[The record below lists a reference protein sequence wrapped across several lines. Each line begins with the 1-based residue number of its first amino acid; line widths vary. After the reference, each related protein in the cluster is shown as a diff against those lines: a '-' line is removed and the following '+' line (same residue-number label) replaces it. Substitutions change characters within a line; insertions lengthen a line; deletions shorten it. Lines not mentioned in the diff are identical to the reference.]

1 MGAIVGKSKHHNTP
15 QARQQISNHDHGPSF
30 EVNGTSS
37 SNQKEGREASGPI
50 PSHALALDKG
60 DDLHDL
66 EEGRASDK
74 FLINNDVLQSS
85 STQQVSEIHVTSQ
98 LKEMVQQIEFGFKRR
113 DDKYVEDVFN
123 RYADTQKK
131 RIMQDRIG
139 IALGEICSSP
149 SDPLE
154 SPDGLDLVEFF
165 RVVRRCCTLILVKL
179 LLTDGLIFH
188 CLSINVSDA
197 LIACRATELEQ
208 WAASL
213 PLAQLVADALPRP
226 AQGQSIQEP
235 ARFVAELTD
244 EQVCGLRREEAL

>member
-1 MGAIVGKSKHHNTP
+1 MFV
-15 QARQQISNHDHGPSF
+15 
-30 EVNGTSS
+30 
-37 SNQKEGREASGPI
+37 
-50 PSHALALDKG
+50 
-60 DDLHDL
+60 
-66 EEGRASDK
+66 
-74 FLINNDVLQSS
+74 
-85 STQQVSEIHVTSQ
+85 EI
-98 LKEMVQQIEFGFKRR
+98 LKIEFYTEFDVVVATDSANVGVKVACHPKYPSLTIMLRRAHSYLSTGFLT
-113 DDKYVEDVFN
+113 FN
-123 RYADTQKK
+123 VADTQKK